1 MLTLYEVL
9 FLLILDEEKGNL
21 IWFTRKSFAY
31 PLVGLILAE
40 LALSGKLGVGEK
52 LRLVANEAEPTGDA
66 ILDGAMDQI
75 RNAEKMHKPAYWVS
89 QMSEEPKKLRQ
100 SIGEQLVAK
109 HILIQDEKRFFRPDE
124 PTDSPPGGESMVPSK
139 FQLKHELRALVLS
152 DGESN
157 LRNIAVLKMMAA
169 GDLLC
174 ILFTQDELEAAE
186 QIIHTQ
192 LLTAALENPLM
203 QLVEEIGQA
212 VSAVREDEME

>member
-9 FLLILDEEKGNL
+9 YLLILDEEKGNL

-109 HILIQDEKRFFRPDE
+109 HILIQDEKRFFRPD
-124 PTDSPPGGESMVPSK
+124 SAPGGESIVPSK

-152 DGESN
+152 DGERN
-157 LRNIAVLKMMAA
+157 LRNIAILNMMAA

-174 ILFTQDELEAAE
+174 ILFTQDELEDAE
-186 QIIHTQ
+186 QIIRTD
-192 LLTAALENPLM
+192 LLTAALENPVM